1 MIAKID
7 GSYFTEK
14 DISQLLNN
22 NHIKEL
28 DINLYDLKLKL
39 NDFTY
44 QSIRRLKID
53 SDKFMQLKKFKNLEI
68 LEATITLGMLKN
80 FITHLASKFSPDHF
94 KRLQIN
100 LFFSN
105 FQQFQTWYDNLDE
118 K

>member
-7 GSYFTEK
+7 GSYFTEE

-53 SDKFMQLKKFKNLEI
+53 GDKFMQIKKF
-68 LEATITLGMLKN
+68 
-80 FITHLASKFSPDHF
+80 
-94 KRLQIN
+94 
-100 LFFSN
+100 
-105 FQQFQTWYDNLDE
+105 
-118 K
+118 